1 MANTGDE
8 HLETNQV
15 FQQLLPRSAAVL
27 REMYSAGALPGAPH
41 GEPVAIDQDTRISA
55 HQGAELHRLVSTA
68 GAKSCLEV
76 GLAYG
81 YSTVWILDALS
92 RTPDTS
98 HVAIDPFQLS
108 RWGGVGLETV
118 NRLNAATKFQWIQE
132 RSDFALAS
140 FAKAE
145 RTFDFI
151 YIDGGHR
158 FDDVIVDFYL
168 SDRVLNV
175 QGLMVFDDM
184 FMPSI
189 QTAVSF
195 LERNRAYQRVASQ
208 VRNIAVLRKSQNDSR
223 DWRHFV
229 PFEVAAARPDAF
241 RRMLARLRQSL
252 FQG

>member
-1 MANTGDE
+1 MANSGDE
-8 HLETNQV
+8 HVEAEKV
-15 FQQLLPRSAAVL
+15 FQQLLPRAAAVL

-41 GEPVAIDQDTRISA
+41 GGPVTIDQRTRISI

-68 GAKSCLEV
+68 GANSCLEV

-81 YSTVWILDALS
+81 YSTAWILDALS

-108 RWGGVGLETV
+108 RWGGVGLETAS
-118 NRLNAATKFQWIQE
+118 RLNAAARFQWIQE

-140 FAKAE
+140 FAKEE

-168 SDRVLNV
+168 ADRVLDV
-175 QGLMVFDDM
+175 SGLMVFDDM
-184 FMPSI
+184 FLPSI

-195 LERNRAYQRVASQ
+195 VERNRSYERVASN
-208 VRNIAVLRKSQNDSR
+208 VRNVAVLRKVQNESR

-229 PFEVAAARPDAF
+229 PFEVAAVRPSPL
-241 RRMLARLRQSL
+241 RRILKRLRQAFFES
-252 FQG
+252 